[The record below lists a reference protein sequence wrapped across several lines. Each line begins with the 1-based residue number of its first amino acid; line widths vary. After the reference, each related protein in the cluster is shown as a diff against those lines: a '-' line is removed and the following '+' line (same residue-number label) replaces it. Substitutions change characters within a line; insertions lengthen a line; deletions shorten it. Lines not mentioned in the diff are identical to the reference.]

1 MDGDG
6 FGSGIA
12 AVSAPLVADHQVG
25 SAKPLLGAR
34 RPRPASFGHVDTD
47 TIQGSANHADV
58 DVSKGVGDADANVF
72 AKGDDDD
79 NDKDANDAHSARRSM
94 SPGTSCNIPAPDTNA
109 SVSELQTGKHDS
121 AQLQQLGP
129 AGASPQRSNLK
140 NGPLPGHRHLEAPRD
155 VLRLRSRT
163 TAPVRPASTVSIGPA
178 ALESNDE
185 GTDNSSDEDYRE
197 ASDAAPS
204 ETRGRPHSRKRVK
217 RAKDA
222 EHNDGESPSPC
233 PLNVSYQAIT
243 TSPPD
248 GMQES
253 EEILISGYLTL
264 KTVESSHVLFYILSR
279 LVNRTSRN
287 MAETRYCQERL

>member
-1 MDGDG
+1 MSLVALFDPSAITNPNYGNDGEDDG
-6 FGSGIA
+6 FFDIDDFLAGLQQEST
-12 AVSAPLVADHQVG
+12 SAIVNPNAGGVAGKIDDETQDDSPIDSSRSTVG
-25 SAKPLLGAR
+25 S
-34 RPRPASFGHVDTD
+34 T
-47 TIQGSANHADV
+47 QGSTNHADV
-58 DVSKGVGDADANVF
+58 DVSKGVGDGDANVF

-79 NDKDANDAHSARRSM
+79 NDKDANDAHSARRLM
-94 SPGTSCNIPAPDTNA
+94 SPGTSCNIPAPESNA

-185 GTDNSSDEDYRE
+185 GIDNSSDEDYRE

-217 RAKDA
+217 QVKDA

-253 EEILISGYLTL
+253 EEIPISG
-264 KTVESSHVLFYILSR
+264 
-279 LVNRTSRN
+279 
-287 MAETRYCQERL
+287 